1 MAIEVTLALSEN
13 LVEDARRFGAATRR
27 DVQTVLAG
35 VLEMMWPTL
44 DEVSNH
50 WDDRPVTS
58 LSDSEVLA
66 LSEAQMTMRQQDRFE
81 ELQTTGKEIGLT
93 ADERQELLR
102 LRQIYEISMLRK
114 SEALA
119 EAVRRGLR
127 EPMHP

>member
-1 MAIEVTLALSEN
+1 MAIEVTLALPEN
-13 LVEDARRFGAATRR
+13 LVEDARRFGTATRR

-50 WDDRPVTS
+50 WDDRPVAS

-66 LSEAQMTMRQQDRFE
+66 LSEAQMTMKQQDRFE

-93 ADERQELLR
+93 ADERQELLG

-127 EPMHP
+127 GPMHP

>member
-13 LVEDARRFGAATRR
+13 LVEDARRFGTATRR

-44 DEVSNH
+44 DKVSNH
-50 WDDRPVTS
+50 LDDRPVAS

-66 LSEAQMTMRQQDRFE
+66 LSEAQMTMSQQDRFE
-81 ELQTTGKEIGLT
+81 ELQTKGKEIGLT

-119 EAVRRGLR
+119 EAVQRGLR